1 MEGKLGYFRITVL
14 TLRMIY
20 LNRHILCQLI
30 LNLVMDPENILIIVM
45 NIVIN
50 RINKECNMKVVF
62 YVWLILFWAML
73 VLSSI
78 GAGAYGLNLIPMVV
92 TVMLYICLLYT
103 SPSPRD

>member
-1 MEGKLGYFRITVL
+1 
-14 TLRMIY
+14 
-20 LNRHILCQLI
+20 
-30 LNLVMDPENILIIVM
+30 M

-92 TVMLYICLLYT
+92 TVMLYIAVNVGICIFVFIYAIYLLGAFNEK
-103 SPSPRD
+103 D